1 MNWGNKLLIVFGL
14 FALLLGT
21 LVYKAMHTRFDLV
34 SKDYYKQELRYQQRI
49 DGMTNAA
56 RLEAPVVEQ
65 TATTLTITMPQ
76 ARNGMPVK
84 GEAWFYRK
92 SDAGADT
99 RIALELNANGQQVIS
114 KKLLVAGPYQLKL
127 DWKTGNT
134 VYYVE
139 KEIHVN

>member
-1 MNWGNKLLIVFGL
+1 MNWGNKLLVVFGL

-34 SKDYYKQELRYQQRI
+34 SSDYYKQELRYQQRI
-49 DGMTNAA
+49 DGIANAA
-56 RLEAPVVEQ
+56 RISAPVVEQ
-65 TATTLTITMPQ
+65 NATTLTIIMPE
-76 ARNGMPVK
+76 ALKGMPVK

-92 SDAGADT
+92 SDAEADT
-99 RIALELNANGQQVIS
+99 RIALEPDADGQQVIS

-127 DWKTGNT
+127 DWKTGDT

-139 KEIHVN
+139 KELKVN